1 MVLYLLSL
9 LLHNKLFYI
18 IFSYISYIDPPPA
31 KQVHNPYAIERPHA
45 PPTMLQRQNSFR
57 GFSSLNQA
65 SPFKRQLSLRIG
77 DLPSTQER
85 QRSMSVGSSD
95 MISQQNGLT
104 GKIIFLSVKLVSK
117 C

>member
-1 MVLYLLSL
+1 
-9 LLHNKLFYI
+9 
-18 IFSYISYIDPPPA
+18 
-31 KQVHNPYAIERPHA
+31 
-45 PPTMLQRQNSFR
+45 MLQRQNSFR

-104 GKIIFLSVKLVSK
+104 GRVFFLLKIILK
-117 C
+117 CILN

>member
-1 MVLYLLSL
+1 
-9 LLHNKLFYI
+9 
-18 IFSYISYIDPPPA
+18 
-31 KQVHNPYAIERPHA
+31 
-45 PPTMLQRQNSFR
+45 MLQRQNSFR

-65 SPFKRQLSLRIG
+65 SPFKRQLSLRIA

-104 GKIIFLSVKLVSK
+104 GKVFFLRKIIFKSILN
-117 C
+117 

>member
-1 MVLYLLSL
+1 MSYLYL
-9 LLHNKLFYI
+9 
-18 IFSYISYIDPPPA
+18 DPPPA

-45 PPTMLQRQNSFR
+45 PPTLLQRQNSFR

-104 GKIIFLSVKLVSK
+104 GDLISFYMKDLNMYLN
-117 C
+117 